1 MKGNFDRCLALLFG
15 DEGGYALREERC
27 AST

>member
-15 DEGGYALREERC
+15 DEGGYRLCEARL